1 MDDSH
6 KDEEN
11 QKDDNGAG
19 VLKST
24 MDSGDHMESDEL
36 ADKGNNQDTQAG
48 DRGDAHVPQETGAG
62 FTAHEMEDDG
72 KFVYSS
78 GLIIHLLVI
87 LFTHWVY
94 NLFLY
99 IFY

>member
-11 QKDDNGAG
+11 QKDGAG

-24 MDSGDHMESDEL
+24 TDSGDHKESDEL

-72 KFVYSS
+72 KLLFSLFYVKRMTLFVYFC
-78 GLIIHLLVI
+78 LV
-87 LFTHWVY
+87 
-94 NLFLY
+94 
-99 IFY
+99 